1 MLAKAV
7 ASESKTAFFSM
18 YSFVWFVFFSCSNF
32 LKSSA
37 SSLMSKYLGESESL
51 VKGLFAVARYVAPSV
66 VFIDEIDSLLSE
78 RSDNEHEASRRVKT
92 EFLVQWDGIT
102 SGSDKRVLVM
112 GATNRPFDLDEAAL
126 RRFCD
131 FPFLV
136 FFLFF

>member
-1 MLAKAV
+1 VRNGL
-7 ASESKTAFFSM
+7 
-18 YSFVWFVFFSCSNF
+18 F
-32 LKSSA
+32 LFKKVVIVVCSSA

-102 SGSDKRVLVM
+102 SGADKRVLVM
-112 GATNRPFDLDEAAL
+112 GESF
-126 RRFCD
+126 
-131 FPFLV
+131 V
-136 FFLFF
+136 FSSLWF